1 MGEGNR
7 PRKGTLPMRTPD
19 HLIPFEELL
28 YEVNRTENRAQTLVR
43 NTNAATED
51 VYGAD
56 CVADREYLKA
66 LNIFRSTSITV
77 DQIEVTLDVIEHINC
92 QGGDPKRLVKL
103 VLIAFETLKEA
114 Q

>member
-1 MGEGNR
+1 MEEGDR
-7 PRKGTLPMRTPD
+7 PRKGTLPMRTPA
-19 HLIPFEELL
+19 HLITFEELL
-28 YEVNRTENRAQTLVR
+28 YEVDRTETRAQTLVR
-43 NTNAATED
+43 KTNAATED
-51 VYGAD
+51 IYGAH

-77 DQIEVTLDVIEHINC
+77 EQIEVTIAVIEHINC

-103 VLIAFETLKEA
+103 VLIAFKALKEA